1 MKIILNETEVKEMVH
16 CALCNGGLRGLS
28 ECGIILQRSDKFLE
42 DYRAAKTELHSTAKK
57 VVCYEDVLV
66 HILTRG
72 DSLLFLNQEE
82 DSEIS
87 FDLEQVTYNLQ
98 EERCVPLIQAVI
110 SEKDDAYTAF
120 AILQHAL
127 FGEEIYG

>member
-1 MKIILNETEVKEMVH
+1 MVH

-57 VVCYEDVLV
+57 VICYEDILV

-72 DSLLFLNQEE
+72 DSLLFLDEEE
-82 DSEIS
+82 DREIS
-87 FDLEQVTYNLQ
+87 FDLEQVTCNLQ